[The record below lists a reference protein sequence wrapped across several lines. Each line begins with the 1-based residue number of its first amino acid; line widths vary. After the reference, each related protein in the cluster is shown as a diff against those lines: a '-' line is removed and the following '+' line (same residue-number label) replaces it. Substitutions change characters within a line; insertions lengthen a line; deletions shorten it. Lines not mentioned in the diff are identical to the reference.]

1 MKDDLIEKLHKEY
14 EDISIKLARK
24 GISTFITICNDN
36 ESKGFSIVCGDLDDI
51 QLGLVKFMIKD
62 QKVYQ
67 MFADAVN
74 TASSILAN
82 EHN

>member
-24 GISTFITICNDN
+24 GISTFITICN

-51 QLGLVKFMIKD
+51 QLGLVNFMIKD